1 MSDNWWEVCVDE
13 TRVWCDVEDCSWG
26 CVSFDWFLNGTL
38 VIPKQIN
45 KPTDKTYH

>member
-26 CVSFDWFLNGTL
+26 CVL
-38 VIPKQIN
+38 VLIGS
-45 KPTDKTYH
+45 